1 MLYCQHAHAACEPF
15 HFQVPQL
22 SQHSCVLVAAEH
34 ESGSYGVVEKPV
46 ANLDLAIDISYFS

>member
-1 MLYCQHAHAACEPF
+1 MHTACEPF